1 LEISVENFSKIFTGN
16 RVASCSG
23 KRLNSALGGRY
34 MSTKPQNPVQRDPK
48 KNLFWWLIAFLGISI
63 PKPGQEKRA
72 IFLLILIGSAVAAV
86 TAAAILT
93 LFKLW

>member
-1 LEISVENFSKIFTGN
+1 
-16 RVASCSG
+16 
-23 KRLNSALGGRY
+23 

>member
-1 LEISVENFSKIFTGN
+1 V
-16 RVASCSG
+16 
-23 KRLNSALGGRY
+23 
-34 MSTKPQNPVQRDPK
+34 STKLPTPAPRDPK
-48 KNLFWWLIAFLGISI
+48 DNLFWWLIAFLGISI
-63 PKPGQEKRA
+63 PKPGEERRA